1 MYNKKFHILTILVDL
16 SPHFS
21 ATIVKF
27 GTRGG
32 PETSSPTVNFVKK
45 SHSRGFVLKG
55 QIFPKNSR
63 FRATEDHITIPI

>member
-32 PETSSPTVNFVKK
+32 PADETPSGTVNFVKK
-45 SHSRGFVLKG
+45 KSLNG
-55 QIFPKNSR
+55 ICP
-63 FRATEDHITIPI
+63 